1 MKEIK
6 LPIMFNQITNNI
18 ELRAFAIQI
27 AQNFTS
33 NDDSINTLIDKSKII
48 ESYVKGDSELP
59 NVNQDINDRMMFLY
73 NLMKENKNDKENNTN

>member
-6 LPIMFNQITNNI
+6 LPIMFSQITNNI

-48 ESYVKGDSELP
+48 EDYIKGDSELSSI
-59 NVNQDINDRMMFLY
+59 NQNLDDRMMFLY
-73 NLMKENKNDKENNTN
+73 NLIKENKNDKENNTN

>member
-6 LPIMFNQITNNI
+6 LPIMFSQITNNI

-27 AQNFTS
+27 AQNFIS
-33 NDDSINTLIDKSKII
+33 NDDNIDNHIDKSKII
-48 ESYVKGDSELP
+48 EDYVKGDSKLSDIT
-59 NVNQDINDRMMFLY
+59 QDVNDRMMFLY

>member
-48 ESYVKGDSELP
+48 EDYIKGDSDLS
-59 NVNQDINDRMMFLY
+59 NINQNLDDRIMFLY
-73 NLMKENKNDKENNTN
+73 NIMKENKNNKENNTN

>member
-1 MKEIK
+1 MKEVK
-6 LPIMFNQITNNI
+6 LPIMFSQITNNI

-48 ESYVKGDSELP
+48 EDYIKGDSELP
-59 NVNQDINDRMMFLY
+59 NISQDLNDRMMFLY
-73 NLMKENKNDKENNTN
+73 NLIKENKTNKENDTN

>member
-6 LPIMFNQITNNI
+6 LPIMFSQITNNI
-18 ELRAFAIQI
+18 ELRAFAVQI

-33 NDDSINTLIDKSKII
+33 DDDNIDTLIDKSKVI
-48 ESYVKGDSELP
+48 EAYVKGDSKLP
-59 NVNQDINDRMMFLY
+59 DITQDVNDRMMFLY